1 MARTILGGGATPSEQ
16 AAFPM
21 LDCRAMRGFSL
32 CVLSAAALALG
43 AASAAAQ
50 IPVGTPVREGL
61 PTLAPI
67 LEKVTPAVVNIAVLQ
82 RSPEEQNPLLRD
94 PFFRRFFGLP
104 GQTEPQI
111 SAGSGVIVDAA
122 NGYVMTNAHVVKDAR
137 EVLVTL
143 KDNRR
148 LPAKLVGSDA
158 GTDIA
163 VLKVE
168 PKNLVDVKF
177 GDSDALQVG
186 DFVIAIGNPFGLGQT
201 ATSGIV
207 SALGRSGL
215 SMEGYEHFIQTDA
228 SINPGN
234 SGGALVNLR
243 GELVGINTAI
253 IGPAG
258 GNVGIGFAVP
268 VVMARAVMEQLVKF
282 GEVRRGRLGISMTD
296 VVGGEGAVVSEV
308 QERSPAAQAGLR
320 KGDVVVGLN
329 GRPVRGAAELR
340 ARLGVVPVGETIQLQ
355 VRRAGETHTL
365 KATVGAIESGA
376 SGGAALQE
384 LAGAAFQDA
393 EKSGLAG
400 RNRAVLVTSVK
411 PESPAFRHG
420 LRAGD
425 LIVGVNGRRVTSTK
439 ELAGALRARSVQ
451 LQVLRGDNMLNIP
464 VS

>member
-1 MARTILGGGATPSEQ
+1 MRLALLGP
-16 AAFPM
+16 
-21 LDCRAMRGFSL
+21 
-32 CVLSAAALALG
+32 LALG
-43 AASAAAQ
+43 FVACGAAAQ
-50 IPVGTPVREGL
+50 IPLGAPLRDGL

-82 RSPEEQNPLLRD
+82 VSPEEENPLMRD
-94 PFFRRFFGLP
+94 PFFRRFFG
-104 GQTEPQI
+104 GQGQAEPQVA
-111 SAGSGVIVDAA
+111 AGSGVIVDAS
-122 NGYVMTNAHVVKDAR
+122 NGYVITNAHVVKDAR

-148 LPAKLVGSDA
+148 LPAKLVGADP

-163 VLKVE
+163 VVRVD

-215 SMEGYEHFIQTDA
+215 SKEGYEHFIQTDA

-234 SGGALVNLR
+234 SGGALVNLK

-253 IGPAG
+253 IGPSG

-268 VVMARAVMEQLVKF
+268 VVIAHAVMEQLVRF
-282 GEVRRGRLGISMTD
+282 GEVKRGRLGISMTD
-296 VVGGEGAVVSEV
+296 LVGGGEGATIAEV
-308 QERSPAAQAGLR
+308 QPESPASKAGLR
-320 KGDVVVGLN
+320 KGDVVTGFN

-340 ARLGVVPVGETIQLQ
+340 ARLGVVPVGESVELQ
-355 VRRAGETHTL
+355 VERGGEKLTL
-365 KATVGAIESGA
+365 KPQIGAIEARA
-376 SGGAALQE
+376 SGGEAVQG
-384 LAGAAFQDA
+384 LAGAVFQEVNKA
-393 EKSGLAG
+393 GLPG
-400 RNRAVLVTSVK
+400 RNRAVLVTAVK
-411 PESPAFRHG
+411 PESPAYRHG

-425 LIVGVNGRRVTSTK
+425 LIVGVNARRVSSIK
-439 ELAGALRARSVQ
+439 ELTAALKIRSGAQ
-451 LQVLRGDNMLNIP
+451 INVLRGDNMLTIP

>member
-1 MARTILGGGATPSEQ
+1 MTRLLP
-16 AAFPM
+16 
-21 LDCRAMRGFSL
+21 
-32 CVLSAAALALG
+32 ALAFG
-43 AASAAAQ
+43 FVAGGAAAQ
-50 IPVGTPVREGL
+50 IPSGTPLRDGV

-82 RSPEEQNPLLRD
+82 ASPEEQNPMLRD
-94 PFFRRFFGLP
+94 PFFRRFFGGP
-104 GQTEPQI
+104 AQPEPQI
-111 SAGSGVIVDAA
+111 AAGSGVIVDAKS
-122 NGYVMTNAHVVKDAR
+122 GYVMTNAHVVKDAR

-148 LPAKLVGSDA
+148 LPAKLVGADP

-163 VLKVE
+163 VVRVE
-168 PKNLVDVKF
+168 PRSLVDVRF

-234 SGGALVNLR
+234 SGGALVNLK

-253 IGPAG
+253 IGPSG

-268 VVMARAVMEQLVKF
+268 VVMAHAVMEQLVKF
-282 GEVRRGRLGISMTD
+282 GEVKRGRLGISMTD
-296 VVGGEGAVVSEV
+296 VVGGEGATIAEV
-308 QERSPAAQAGLR
+308 QADSPASKAGLR
-320 KGDVVVGLN
+320 KGDVVTGFN

-340 ARLGVVPVGETIQLQ
+340 ARLGVVPVGDTVDLQ
-355 VRRAGETHTL
+355 VQRGGEQRTLRAQI
-365 KATVGAIESGA
+365 GAIETRA
-376 SGGAALQE
+376 SGGQAVQE
-384 LAGAAFQDA
+384 LAGAVFQEVSKA
-393 EKSGLAG
+393 GLPG
-400 RNRAVLVTSVK
+400 RNRAVLVTAVK

-425 LIVGVNGRRVTSTK
+425 LIVGVNARRVSSVK
-439 ELAGALRARSVQ
+439 ELTAALKIRGGAQ
-451 LQVLRGDNMLNIP
+451 INVLRGDNMLTIP

>member
-1 MARTILGGGATPSEQ
+1 VLAFVADGAT
-16 AAFPM
+16 
-21 LDCRAMRGFSL
+21 
-32 CVLSAAALALG
+32 
-43 AASAAAQ
+43 AQ
-50 IPVGTPVREGL
+50 IPSGTPLRDGL

-67 LEKVTPAVVNIAVLQ
+67 LEKVTPAVVNIAVVQ
-82 RSPEEQNPLLRD
+82 RSPEEQNPLMRD
-94 PFFRRFFGLP
+94 PFFRRFFGGP
-104 GQTEPQI
+104 GQAEPQI
-111 SAGSGVIVDAA
+111 AAGSGVIVDAK

-148 LPAKLVGSDA
+148 LPAKLVGADP

-163 VLKVE
+163 VVRVD
-168 PKNLVDVKF
+168 PQNLVDVKF

-186 DFVIAIGNPFGLGQT
+186 DFLIAIGNPFGLGQT

-243 GELVGINTAI
+243 GELIGINTAI
-253 IGPAG
+253 IGPSG

-268 VVMARAVMEQLVKF
+268 GVIARAVMEQLIKY
-282 GEVRRGRLGISMTD
+282 GEVKRGRLGVSMSD
-296 VVGGEGAVVSEV
+296 VVGGEGAALADV
-308 QERSPAAQAGLR
+308 QANSPASQAGLQ
-320 KGDVVVGLN
+320 KGDVVVALN

-340 ARLGVVPVGETIQLQ
+340 ARLSIVPVGDTVDLQ
-355 VRRAGETHTL
+355 VQRGDEKRTL
-365 KATVGAIESGA
+365 KAQIGAIESRA
-376 SGGAALQE
+376 SGGEAVQE
-384 LAGAAFQDA
+384 LAGAVFQ
-393 EKSGLAG
+393 EVSKSGLPG
-400 RNRAVLVTSVK
+400 RDRAVLVTAVK
-411 PESPAFRHG
+411 PESPAYRHG

-425 LIVGVNGRRVTSTK
+425 LIVGVNARRVSSVK
-439 ELAGALRARSVQ
+439 ELAAALKIRGGVQ
-451 LQVLRGDNMLNIP
+451 INVLRGDNMLTIP

>member
-1 MARTILGGGATPSEQ
+1 M
-16 AAFPM
+16 
-21 LDCRAMRGFSL
+21 
-32 CVLSAAALALG
+32 
-43 AASAAAQ
+43 
-50 IPVGTPVREGL
+50 
-61 PTLAPI
+61 
-67 LEKVTPAVVNIAVLQ
+67 
-82 RSPEEQNPLLRD
+82 LRD
-94 PFFRRFFGLP
+94 PFFRRFFGGP
-104 GQTEPQI
+104 AQPEPQI
-111 SAGSGVIVDAA
+111 AAGSGVIVDAK

-148 LPAKLVGSDA
+148 LPAKLVGADP

-163 VLKVE
+163 VVRVD

-215 SMEGYEHFIQTDA
+215 SMEGFEHFIQTDA

-253 IGPAG
+253 IGPSG

-268 VVMARAVMEQLVKF
+268 AVMAHAVLEQIVKF
-282 GEVRRGRLGISMTD
+282 GEVKRGRLGISMTD
-296 VVGGEGAVVSEV
+296 VIGGEGATIAEV
-308 QERSPAAQAGLR
+308 QADSPASTAGLR
-320 KGDVVVGLN
+320 KGDVVTGFN

-340 ARLGVVPVGETIQLQ
+340 ARLGVVPVGDTVELQ
-355 VRRAGETHTL
+355 VQRGGEKRTL
-365 KATVGAIESGA
+365 KAQIGAIETRA
-376 SGGAALQE
+376 SGGEAVQE
-384 LAGAAFQDA
+384 LAGAVFQ
-393 EKSGLAG
+393 EVSQAG
-400 RNRAVLVTSVK
+400 FPGRSRAVLVTAVK
-411 PESPAFRHG
+411 PESPAYRHG

-425 LIVGVNGRRVTSTK
+425 LIVGVNARRVSSVK
-439 ELAGALRARSVQ
+439 ELTAALKTRGGVQ
-451 LQVLRGDNMLNIP
+451 VNVLRGDNMLTIP

>member
-1 MARTILGGGATPSEQ
+1 MVKKVFCSLAIACIAGA
-16 AAFPM
+16 
-21 LDCRAMRGFSL
+21 
-32 CVLSAAALALG
+32 
-43 AASAAAQ
+43 AAAQ
-50 IPVGTPVREGL
+50 IPSGAPLRDGV

-82 RSPEEQNPLLRD
+82 ASPEEQNPMLRD
-94 PFFRRFFGLP
+94 PFFRRFFGGP
-104 GQTEPQI
+104 AQPEPQI
-111 SAGSGVIVDAA
+111 AAGSGVIVDAKS
-122 NGYVMTNAHVVKDAR
+122 GYVMTNAHVVKDAR

-148 LPAKLVGSDA
+148 LPAKLVGADP

-163 VLKVE
+163 VVRVD

-234 SGGALVNLR
+234 SGGALINLK

-253 IGPAG
+253 IGPSG

-268 VVMARAVMEQLVKF
+268 VVIAYAVMDQLIRF
-282 GEVRRGRLGISMTD
+282 GEVKRGRLGISMTD
-296 VVGGEGAVVSEV
+296 VVGGGDGATIADV
-308 QERSPAAQAGLR
+308 QADSPASKAGLR
-320 KGDVVVGLN
+320 KGDVVTGFN
-329 GRPVRGAAELR
+329 GRPVRGPAELR
-340 ARLGVVPVGETIQLQ
+340 ARLGVVPVGDTVELQ
-355 VRRAGETHTL
+355 VQRGGEKRTL
-365 KATVGAIESGA
+365 KAQIGPIESGG
-376 SGGAALQE
+376 SGGESVQE
-384 LAGAAFQDA
+384 LAGAVLQ
-393 EKSGLAG
+393 EVSRSGLPG
-400 RNRAVLVTSVK
+400 RNRAVLVTAVK

-425 LIVGVNGRRVTSTK
+425 LIVGVNARRVTSVK
-439 ELAGALRARSVQ
+439 ELTAALRTRGNVQ
-451 LQVLRGDNMLNIP
+451 LNVLRGDNVFSIP

>member
-1 MARTILGGGATPSEQ
+1 VVTKLLC
-16 AAFPM
+16 AF
-21 LDCRAMRGFSL
+21 
-32 CVLSAAALALG
+32 AAALI
-43 AASAAAQ
+43 AAGAAAQ
-50 IPVGTPVREGL
+50 IPSGTPLRDGV

-82 RSPEEQNPLLRD
+82 ASPEEQNPMLRD
-94 PFFRRFFGLP
+94 PFFRRFFGGP
-104 GQTEPQI
+104 AQAEPQI
-111 SAGSGVIVDAA
+111 AAGSGVIVDAK

-148 LPAKLVGSDA
+148 LPAKLVGADP

-163 VLKVE
+163 VVRVD
-168 PKNLVDVKF
+168 PDSLVDVKF

-215 SMEGYEHFIQTDA
+215 SKEGYEHFIQTDA

-234 SGGALVNLR
+234 SGGALVNLK

-253 IGPAG
+253 IGPSG

-268 VVMARAVMEQLVKF
+268 VVIAHAVMEQLVRF
-282 GEVRRGRLGISMTD
+282 GEVKRGRLGISMTD
-296 VVGGEGAVVSEV
+296 VVGGGEGATIAEV
-308 QERSPAAQAGLR
+308 QADSPASKAGLR
-320 KGDVVVGLN
+320 KGDVVIGFN

-340 ARLGVVPVGETIQLQ
+340 ARLGVVPVGDTVDLQ
-355 VRRAGETHTL
+355 VQRAGEKRTL
-365 KATVGAIESGA
+365 KAQIGAIESGGA
-376 SGGAALQE
+376 GGEAVQG
-384 LAGAAFQDA
+384 LAGAVFR
-393 EKSGLAG
+393 EVSMSGLPG
-400 RNRAVLVTSVK
+400 RNRAVLVAAVK
-411 PESPAFRHG
+411 PESPAFRLG

-425 LIVGVNGRRVTSTK
+425 LIVGVNARRVASVK
-439 ELAGALRARSVQ
+439 ELTAALKTRGG
-451 LQVLRGDNMLNIP
+451 LQINVLRGDNMLSIP